1 MLPKAALR
9 FVGLY
14 ALGTS
19 HPIAPK
25 HVALRDLIVAVDS
38 KAVDFFDKYMKA
50 AQIINTYIYPNAD
63 ANADAD
69 ADTFRPKNGLIFEL
83 QTSRS
88 DEIDQR
94 AEL

>member
-1 MLPKAALR
+1 MLERSNVSPDRSKKSVRTGVVFSAR
-9 FVGLY
+9 
-14 ALGTS
+14 
-19 HPIAPK
+19 PIDLECTVPTY
-25 HVALRDLIVAVDS
+25 VAIQS
-38 KAVDFFDKYMKA
+38 

-63 ANADAD
+63 VDANAN